1 MTTQPPEKHAT
12 TDDLEGYD
20 EDTRLLASVVGA
32 LDASLA
38 LIDARPGLTPGEQL
52 ATIAVG
58 AVRAL
63 VPALHDELDR
73 RLA

>member
-1 MTTQPPEKHAT
+1 MTTQPPEKPAT

>member
-20 EDTRLLASVVGA
+20 ADTRLLASVVGA